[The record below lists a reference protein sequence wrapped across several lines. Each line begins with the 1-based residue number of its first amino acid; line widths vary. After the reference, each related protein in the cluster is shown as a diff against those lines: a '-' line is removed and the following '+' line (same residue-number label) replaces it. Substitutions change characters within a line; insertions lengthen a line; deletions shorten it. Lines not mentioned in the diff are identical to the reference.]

1 MRKYLETIDWGRYL
15 LLFSAVL
22 PLFVFRDLTL
32 DNELRYVSI
41 ADEALREGHA
51 FAFYNHGAAYADKPP
66 LYLWLVMLGRLMF
79 GENLAGLMT
88 WMSLFSVVPAL
99 MILRI
104 MNRWVR
110 PFVGSVPARRAAQ
123 LMLYTSVYFLG
134 SAVVLRM
141 DMLMCLFIVLALH
154 TFWRLY
160 SGLADDE
167 GHGTRDR
174 WLFPVWVFLAVF
186 SKGPVGI
193 LVPLVSIPLFLVWQR
208 RGRSIGRYWGWRT
221 WGVLLGLCVVWF
233 GAVYL
238 EGGTEYLDNLLV
250 KQTAGRAVDAF
261 HHKAPWWYYGVSI
274 WYSLAPWSLLAIGV
288 LAWGLCDRT
297 CRRGT
302 TDLERLFLTVAL
314 STFAVLSMVS
324 SKIQIYLLPAFP
336 FFIYVSVLWMNRMG
350 VRRWMMWL
358 VGIPAAVLALV
369 FPGLFAA
376 NRFLPG
382 LPLFDSLFVPV
393 GAGILSSASIGCIV
407 WLVRG
412 RIYTAV
418 TTLAGGLLAAI
429 FTLSFAVP
437 QFNGHIGMGD
447 VCSTARTVGQS
458 AGIENYYTYGIKRAE
473 NIDVYLARPVE
484 VLDSAE
490 ELEAVRNGIVITRKA
505 RIGRD
510 SVLTRA
516 LAGQEVHRVG
526 DYAFGVIHGND

>member
-1 MRKYLETIDWGRYL
+1 
-15 LLFSAVL
+15 
-22 PLFVFRDLTL
+22 
-32 DNELRYVSI
+32 
-41 ADEALREGHA
+41 
-51 FAFYNHGAAYADKPP
+51 
-66 LYLWLVMLGRLMF
+66 
-79 GENLAGLMT
+79 
-88 WMSLFSVVPAL
+88 
-99 MILRI
+99 
-104 MNRWVR
+104 
-110 PFVGSVPARRAAQ
+110 
-123 LMLYTSVYFLG
+123 
-134 SAVVLRM
+134 
-141 DMLMCLFIVLALH
+141 
-154 TFWRLY
+154 
-160 SGLADDE
+160 
-167 GHGTRDR
+167 
-174 WLFPVWVFLAVF
+174 
-186 SKGPVGI
+186 
-193 LVPLVSIPLFLVWQR
+193 LVSIPLFLMWQR

-288 LAWGLCDRT
+288 LVWGLCNSA
-297 CRRGT
+297 CRRGM

-336 FFIYVSVLWMNRMG
+336 FFIYVSVLWMNRTG
-350 VRRWMMWL
+350 IRRWMMWL
-358 VGIPAAVLALV
+358 VGLPAGVLALA
-369 FPGLFAA
+369 FPGIFVAA
-376 NRFLPG
+376 RIVPNIPW
-382 LPLFDSLFVPV
+382 FDSLFIPV
-393 GAGILSSASIGCIV
+393 GAGILTLTSVGAIV
-407 WLVRG
+407 WLVRK
-412 RIYTAV
+412 RLYTAV

-490 ELEAVRNGIVITRKA
+490 ELAAVRNGIVITRKA